1 LFTDSLAQ
9 SNFRGKCGPMII
21 RQAFVGI
28 LLALSTLTTLAGK
41 SETKGPDPDA
51 ILRELYKAQD
61 AGKGPFFDHKNHNLA
76 EKYFTKELAALI
88 VKDAAKSDD
97 ELGAIDFDPLYDSQ
111 DPQVKNFKIGA
122 VQWGDIRKG
131 AEHPG
136 DDASALVFVTFK
148 DNGEAHELRFT
159 FKQQPDKTWRI
170 LDIHYPDKTSLLQIL
185 RTAYAKLT
193 GSK

>member
-1 LFTDSLAQ
+1 
-9 SNFRGKCGPMII
+9 MII

-28 LLALSTLTTLAGK
+28 FLALATLNTLAGK

-51 ILRELYKAQD
+51 ILRELYKAHD
-61 AGKGPFFDHKNHNLA
+61 AGKGPFFDRKNRNLA

-97 ELGAIDFDPLYDSQ
+97 EIGSIDFDPLYDSQ

-122 VQWGDIRKG
+122 VQWGGIRKG
-131 AEHPG
+131 AEHPS
-136 DDASALVFVTFK
+136 DDASARVFVTFK
-148 DNGEAHELRFT
+148 DNGEAHELRFV

-170 LDIHYPDKTSLLQIL
+170 LDIHYPDNTSLLQIL
-185 RTAYAKLT
+185 RAAYPKLT